1 MKNNIETR
9 KIVPIAAKISAGKS
23 FLLNVIYN
31 IDFLECKAGIG
42 TKFVNIIRYNPDLE
56 KPCFY
61 HLKAVKKKGNYIF
74 KKDQNYEVKYG
85 KEAIIEENKN
95 VNQILA
101 ASPGFDYQDIFYM
114 TELNECEFIKD
125 KEYLLTHDLCDIPGL
140 SEYQSDAN
148 KEIVKKDNDQ
158 KDFEQKIEE
167 GMKKYGI
174 VFKEKQLN
182 KNFESHKK
190 NNDKKEGKDNEEIHD
205 DLYNEIDIT
214 KEQSYLTEIFKIIKN
229 YIDGIIIVLS
239 IENYQLKENF
249 EIITKLRKVINKEIN
264 NSLVILNKIDLS
276 QNPKQDINNCKG
288 LFFQKFPKCQVLNLN
303 FNTFIALSA
312 KQLKNELLMKDSFEH
327 LIKYHFFNYS
337 LITKQQ
343 SIIGSSFMDYLL
355 DFILNGENSPT
366 IKEIKTE
373 VDKLNKSKNISEINQ
388 QILKIVNELKE
399 QTQADEN
406 IILGIEQKDII
417 EEEEEDDE
425 KEEEDE
431 NNDQLS
437 PSYIIKMIYVLFEQK
452 KSLPL
457 ISEETNQLLD
467 YFSVKKVKK
476 NFKLKPIKMGK
487 LVKLNK
493 KLIDVFESFGN
504 KINAVQTT
512 NDKLNNLTE
521 ELAKTIHFL
530 KIYNVI
536 ILPFL
541 GPSNAGKSTIIN
553 GIIGKDIL
561 PVYQNECTKRG
572 IIIGYSKSEEPL
584 IYKASFVEQKDI
596 LGKTNYYFNL
606 ETNNII
612 GEGEQQVKE
621 TLNSLNLEFNEKKED
636 SFYYVTTKIKLLDDL
651 NLNESLKEMIYLI
664 DFPGFG
670 TNNKFEENDI
680 YIKTLSICNSFIFV
694 VRNSVIKENSCQRQL
709 NSLFEYAQQNCFI
722 SKFVKS
728 SLFIL
733 NNDLDQSTT
742 ENDLNQVCDDIIQMI
757 YNKNMNLDDIKNLR
771 KDIKLCFFNAK
782 YYYNFCSN
790 YNYFYD
796 LDNLL
801 HKEYKNYKVSKYH
814 YYQNPKSN
822 KQTKDKG
829 FFEYFIKNL
838 KNKVKN
844 TFHEKI
850 TNKFLK
856 SIEIDKK
863 FIEESII
870 YFNKIINEENLDDKT
885 KFNEKQDEILKL
897 IFYGQNKALDLKT
910 LKESNI
916 DKFKEILESQINYIN
931 EIKQNELIEKIENT
945 VNTLDLFFRKDFN
958 ERKKDIGEIND
969 LSEKLNKIEKKISLL
984 LESIQIDIN
993 NIIYQYRDKI
1003 SNSLKEKKNYLIE
1016 RLEDEQFQN
1025 IIEEINKEMKNNL
1038 NGLNMQISKYLE
1050 KYENECLNL
1059 HSYAKEIINSLSIKY
1074 NPLISNS
1081 FKRYII
1087 KQLGNENEDLEKQ
1100 IFEELKNSCES
1111 SSNILFKIGFKEWL
1125 SSLFSYK
1132 SKCESI
1138 IQMLIDTSL
1147 KKMDS
1152 TFKLIKEKSQDY
1164 LTDFLNYMKFI
1175 ISYATIKFT
1184 EEQRN
1189 KWAELCNI
1197 YEVKKK
1203 EIIEIKDEIV
1213 KSLNEKNEE
1222 ENN

>member
-1 MKNNIETR
+1 MKNINTR

-31 IDFLECKAGIG
+31 IDFFECKAGIG

-61 HLKAVKKKGNYIF
+61 HLKVVKKKGNYIF
-74 KKDQNYEVKYG
+74 KKDPNYEVKFG
-85 KEAIIEENKN
+85 KEEIIEENKN

-101 ASPGFDYQDIFYM
+101 ASPGFDYQNIFYM

-125 KEYLLTHDLCDIPGL
+125 KKYLLTHDLCDIPGL
-140 SEYQSDAN
+140 SEYQSDEN
-148 KEIVKKDNDQ
+148 KEIIKKDNDI
-158 KDFEQKIEE
+158 KDFEEKIEE
-167 GMKKYGI
+167 GMKKFGI

-182 KNFESHKK
+182 KNFENSNK
-190 NNDKKEGKDNEEIHD
+190 NNSKKEEKDNEEIRD

-214 KEQSYLTEIFKIIKN
+214 KEKSYLTEIFTIIKN

-239 IENYQLKENF
+239 IENYQHHENF

-288 LFFQKFPKCQVLNLN
+288 LFIQKFPKCQVFNLNL
-303 FNTFIALSA
+303 NTFIALSA

-366 IKEIKTE
+366 IKEIKKE
-373 VDKLNKSKNISEINQ
+373 VDELNKSQNISEINQ
-388 QILKIVNELKE
+388 QILKLINELKE

-406 IILGIEQKDII
+406 IILGIEQKDIN
-417 EEEEEDDE
+417 EEEEDDDD
-425 KEEEDE
+425 EEEEGD
-431 NNDQLS
+431 NNQLS
-437 PSYIIKMIYVLFEQK
+437 PSYIIKMLYVLFKQR

-457 ISEETNQLLD
+457 ISEETIKLLD
-467 YFSVKKVKK
+467 YFSVKKDKK

-493 KLIDVFESFGN
+493 NLIDVFESFGN
-504 KINAVQTT
+504 NVHAVQTT

-584 IYKASFVEQKDI
+584 IHKASFVEQKDF

-606 ETNNII
+606 DVNNII
-612 GEGEQQVKE
+612 GKGEYQVKE
-621 TLNSLNLEFNEKKED
+621 TLNSLNLDFNQKKED

-651 NLNESLKEMIYLI
+651 KLNESLKDMIYLI

-680 YIKTLSICNSFIFV
+680 YKKTLSICNSFIFV

-709 NSLFEYAQQNCFI
+709 KSLFEYAQQNSFI

-733 NNDLDQSTT
+733 NNDLEQSTT
-742 ENDLNQVCDDIIQMI
+742 ENDLNQVKYDIIQMI
-757 YNKNMNLDDIKNLR
+757 YNKNMNLDDVKNIR

-782 YYYNFCSN
+782 FYYNFCSN

-801 HKEYKNYKVSKYH
+801 HKEYKNYKDSKYS
-814 YYQNPKSN
+814 YYRNPKSN
-822 KQTKDKG
+822 KQTEDKG
-829 FFEYFIKNL
+829 FFEYFYKNL

-844 TFHEKI
+844 TFDVKI

-856 SIEIDKK
+856 GIEIDNK
-863 FIEESII
+863 FIKESNI
-870 YFNKIINEENLDDKT
+870 YFDKIINEENLDDKT
-885 KFNEKQDEILKL
+885 KFKEIQDKILKL
-897 IFYGQNKALDLKT
+897 IFYGQNKTLDLKT

-931 EIKQNELIEKIENT
+931 EIKQKELIEKIENT
-945 VNTLDLFFRKDFN
+945 VITLDLFFRKDFN
-958 ERKKDIGEIND
+958 ERKKDIEEINN
-969 LSEKLNKIEKKISLL
+969 LPEELNKIENKISSLI
-984 LESIQIDIN
+984 ESIHIDIN

-1003 SNSLKEKKNYLIE
+1003 SNSLTIKKDYIIEK
-1016 RLEDEQFQN
+1016 LENEKYQN
-1025 IIEEINKEMKNNL
+1025 IIEEINNGMKNNL
-1038 NGLNMQISKYLE
+1038 NGLNLQISKYIE
-1050 KYENECLNL
+1050 KYENECKNL
-1059 HSYAKEIINSLSIKY
+1059 QLYAKHIINRLSITFSPII
-1074 NPLISNS
+1074 NNS
-1081 FKRYII
+1081 FKKYII
-1087 KQLGNENEDLEKQ
+1087 KQLGNEDEDLEKQ

-1111 SSNILFKIGFKEWL
+1111 SSNILFKVGFKEWL
-1125 SSLFSYK
+1125 TSLFSYK
-1132 SKCESI
+1132 SKCENI

-1164 LTDFLNYMKFI
+1164 LTNFLNFMEFI
-1175 ISYATIKFT
+1175 ISSASIRFT
-1184 EEQRN
+1184 EEQRK
-1189 KWAELCNI
+1189 KWVELCNI
-1197 YEVKKK
+1197 YEHKKK

-1213 KSLNEKNEE
+1213 ESLNEKNET
-1222 ENN
+1222 ENH

>member
-1 MKNNIETR
+1 MENINTR

-31 IDFLECKAGIG
+31 IDFFECKAGIG
-42 TKFVNIIRYNPDLE
+42 TKFVNIIRYNPDLK

-61 HLKAVKKKGNYIF
+61 HLKVVKKKGNYIF
-74 KKDQNYEVKYG
+74 KKDLNYEVKFG
-85 KEAIIEENKN
+85 KEEIIEENKN

-125 KEYLLTHDLCDIPGL
+125 KNYLLTHDLCDIPGL

-148 KEIVKKDNDQ
+148 KEIIKKDNDI

-182 KNFESHKK
+182 KNFENPKK
-190 NNDKKEGKDNEEIHD
+190 NNAIIKDQDNEGIQD
-205 DLYNEIDIT
+205 DLYKEIDIS
-214 KEQSYLTEIFKIIKN
+214 KEKSYLTEIFKIIKN

-239 IENYQLKENF
+239 IDNYQHQENF
-249 EIITKLRKVINKEIN
+249 EIIAKLRKVINKEIN

-276 QNPKQDINNCKG
+276 QNPIQDINNCKG
-288 LFFQKFPKCQVLNLN
+288 LFIQKFPKCQVFNLNL
-303 FNTFIALSA
+303 NTFIALSA

-327 LIKYHFFNYS
+327 LIKYHFYNYS

-343 SIIGSSFMDYLL
+343 STTGSSFMDYLL

-366 IKEIKTE
+366 IKEIKKE
-373 VDKLNKSKNISEINQ
+373 VDELNKSKNISEINQ
-388 QILKIVNELKE
+388 QILKLINELKE

-406 IILGIEQKDII
+406 IILGIEQKDIN
-417 EEEEEDDE
+417 EEEDDE
-425 KEEEDE
+425 EEEESD
-431 NNDQLS
+431 NNQLS
-437 PSYIIKMIYVLFEQK
+437 PSYIIKMIYVLFKQK

-457 ISEETNQLLD
+457 ISEETIKLLN
-467 YFSVKKVKK
+467 YFSVQKAKK
-476 NFKLKPIKMGK
+476 NFKLKPIKIGK
-487 LVKLNK
+487 LVKLNNN
-493 KLIDVFESFGN
+493 LIDVFESFGN
-504 KINAVQTT
+504 KIKDVQTT

-572 IIIGYSKSEEPL
+572 IIIRYSKSEEPL
-584 IYKASFVEQKDI
+584 IHKASFVEEKDF

-606 ETNNII
+606 DVENII
-612 GEGEQQVKE
+612 GKGEHQVKE
-621 TLNSLNLEFNEKKED
+621 TLNSLNLDFNKKKED
-636 SFYYVTTKIKLLDDL
+636 SFYYITTKINLLDDL
-651 NLNESLKEMIYLI
+651 KLNESLKEMIYLI

-680 YIKTLSICNSFIFV
+680 YIKALSICNSFIFV

-709 NSLFEYAQQNCFI
+709 KSLFEYAQQNSFI

-733 NNDLDQSTT
+733 NNDLEQSTT
-742 ENDLNQVCDDIIQMI
+742 ENDLNQVKDDIIQMI
-757 YNKNMNLDDIKNLR
+757 YNKNMNLDDIKDIR

-801 HKEYKNYKVSKYH
+801 HKEYQNYKNSKYS
-814 YYQNPKSN
+814 YFRNPKSN
-822 KQTKDKG
+822 KQTEDKG
-829 FFEYFIKNL
+829 FFEYFYKNL

-844 TFHEKI
+844 TFDVKI
-850 TNKFLK
+850 TNKFLNG
-856 SIEIDKK
+856 IEIDNK
-863 FIEESII
+863 FIKESNI
-870 YFNKIINEENLDDKT
+870 YFDKIINEENLDDKT
-885 KFNEKQDEILKL
+885 KFQEIQDKILKL
-897 IFYGQNKALDLKT
+897 IFYGQNKTLDLKT

-931 EIKQNELIEKIENT
+931 EIKQKELIEKIENT
-945 VNTLDLFFRKDFN
+945 VTTLDLFFRKDFN
-958 ERKKDIGEIND
+958 ERKKDIEEINN
-969 LSEKLNKIEKKISLL
+969 LSEELNKIENKISSLI
-984 LESIQIDIN
+984 ESIHIDIN
-993 NIIYQYRDKI
+993 HTIYQYRDKI
-1003 SNSLKEKKNYLIE
+1003 SNSLKINKNYLIE
-1016 RLEDEQFQN
+1016 KLEDEKYQN
-1025 IIEEINKEMKNNL
+1025 VIEEINNEMKSNL
-1038 NGLNMQISKYLE
+1038 NGLNLQILKYLK
-1050 KYENECLNL
+1050 KYENECSNL
-1059 HSYAKEIINSLSIKY
+1059 QLYAKKIINRLSITFSPI
-1074 NPLISNS
+1074 NNS
-1081 FKRYII
+1081 FMKYII

-1111 SSNILFKIGFKEWL
+1111 SSNILFKVGFKEWL
-1125 SSLFSYK
+1125 TSLFSDK
-1132 SKCESI
+1132 SKCENI

-1152 TFKLIKEKSQDY
+1152 TFNLIKEKSQDY
-1164 LTDFLNYMKFI
+1164 LTNFLNFMEFI
-1175 ISYATIKFT
+1175 ISTASIKFT
-1184 EEQRN
+1184 EEQRK
-1189 KWAELCNI
+1189 KWVELCNI
-1197 YEVKKK
+1197 YESKKK
-1203 EIIEIKDEIV
+1203 EIIKIKDEIV
-1213 KSLNEKNEE
+1213 KSLNEKNEI
-1222 ENN
+1222 ENY